1 MIRKFRLTNGAGDG
15 WDLNS
20 RSSFFHS
27 IAGLGFKD
35 GTQYE
40 QVGI

>member
-20 RSSFFHS
+20 RDP
-27 IAGLGFKD
+27 IKIRVNDKL
-35 GTQYE
+35 
-40 QVGI
+40 